1 MGVCLAPNSLYPHR
15 HKGNGV
21 LAWED
26 SSLPRRTR
34 KSITRIEVK
43 SALGEEAAQEAGLKQ
58 EDLLERSTPSQSSGM
73 TKYQEGGEKRGRDTV
88 SQE

>member
-1 MGVCLAPNSLYPHR
+1 MGVCLAPNSLYPHVNKR
-15 HKGNGV
+15 NGV

-26 SSLPRRTR
+26 SSIPRRTR

-43 SALGEEAAQEAGLKQ
+43 KSAIGEEAAQKAGLKQ
-58 EDLLERSTPSQSSGM
+58 DFLEGSTPSQSSGM
-73 TKYQEGGEKRGRDTV
+73 TKYQEGGEKRERDTV